1 MKAII
6 YTSNTGSTA
15 LYAKM
20 LANELNLP
28 VYSAK
33 DAKREVPAGAEI
45 IYLGWIMA
53 GGIKGYSQAAKRYHV
68 CAVCGVGMG
77 QSGTQIEE
85 IRLKN
90 KISKDIPA
98 FTLQGNFDLKKLHGV
113 YRFMMNVM
121 VKTAGKALANKAD
134 RTPEE
139 DDMLNMLAGDGNR
152 VQIENLKPVI
162 DWYQNVQ

>member
-6 YTSNTGSTA
+6 YTSNTGSA
-15 LYAKM
+15 ARYAKM

-28 VYSAK
+28 VYSAE

-53 GGIKGYSQAAKRYHV
+53 GGIKGYSQAAKRYRV

-90 KISKDIPA
+90 EISKDIPA

-113 YRFMMNVM
+113 YRFMMNIM

-162 DWYQNVQ
+162 DWYHNVQ

>member
-15 LYAKM
+15 RYAKM
-20 LANELNLP
+20 RANELNLP
-28 VYSAK
+28 VYSAE

-53 GGIKGYSQAAKRYHV
+53 GGIKGYSQAAKRYRV

-90 KISKDIPA
+90 KISNDIPA

-113 YRFMMNVM
+113 YRFMMNIM

-162 DWYQNVQ
+162 DWYHSVQ

>member
-15 LYAKM
+15 RYAKM

-28 VYSAK
+28 VYSAE
-33 DAKREVPAGAEI
+33 DAKREVPAGAGI

-53 GGIKGYSQAAKRYHV
+53 GGIKGYSQAAKRYRV

-90 KISKDIPA
+90 KISKDISA

-113 YRFMMNVM
+113 YRFMMNIM

-162 DWYQNVQ
+162 DWYHSVQ

>member
-15 LYAKM
+15 SYAKM
-20 LANELNLP
+20 LAQELDMP
-28 VYSAK
+28 VYSAEE
-33 DAKREVPAGAEI
+33 AKREVPAGSEI
-45 IYLGWIMA
+45 IYLGWLMA
-53 GGIKGYSQAAKRYHV
+53 GSIKGYSQAAKRYRV

-90 KISKDIPA
+90 KISKEIPV
-98 FTLQGNFDLKKLHGV
+98 FTLQGNFDLKKLRGM

-139 DDMLNMLAGDGNR
+139 DDMLNMLAGDGSC
-152 VQIENLKPVI
+152 VQIENLKLII
-162 DWYQNVQ
+162 DWYHNVE

>member
-1 MKAII
+1 M
-6 YTSNTGSTA
+6 
-15 LYAKM
+15 
-20 LANELNLP
+20 
-28 VYSAK
+28 
-33 DAKREVPAGAEI
+33 
-45 IYLGWIMA
+45 
-53 GGIKGYSQAAKRYHV
+53 

-98 FTLQGNFDLKKLHGV
+98 FTLQGNFDLKKLRGM

-162 DWYQNVQ
+162 DWYHNV

>member
-15 LYAKM
+15 RYAKI

-28 VYSAK
+28 VYSAE
-33 DAKREVPAGAEI
+33 DAKRYVPAGAEI

-53 GGIKGYSQAAKRYHV
+53 GGIKGYSQAAKRYRV

-85 IRLKN
+85 ICLKN

-113 YRFMMNVM
+113 YRFMMNIM

-162 DWYQNVQ
+162 DWYHSVQ